1 MTIMN
6 VSAVT
11 PNAVSM
17 RRSSAH
23 FGPGSGRI
31 PRLTAQST
39 ASSRQSRRDPVEFV
53 ELVLEPDLRN
63 FRRDWLRGFSREARQ
78 AGLSREARQAGL
90 HPGAV
95 GPAAGSKMQIGT
107 PGELLSDVKSVDRR
121 PLKLYERVEEALGR

>member
-78 AGLSREARQAGL
+78 AGL

-95 GPAAGSKMQIGT
+95 GPAAGSKTQIGT